1 MDNVIPKDVITT
13 VPAHWCA
20 EKRAAMRAAIE
31 STGLVSLGV
40 VSQLSQLVKLRAGL
54 QCCK

>member
-1 MDNVIPKDVITT
+1 MANKVKEFSEAMDNVIPKDVITT

-40 VSQLSQLVKLRAGL
+40 VS
-54 QCCK
+54 